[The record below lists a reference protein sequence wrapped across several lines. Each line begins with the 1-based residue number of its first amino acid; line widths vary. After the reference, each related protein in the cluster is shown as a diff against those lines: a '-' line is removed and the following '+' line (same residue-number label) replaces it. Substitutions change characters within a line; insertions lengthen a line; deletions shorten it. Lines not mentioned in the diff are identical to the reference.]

1 MNEHIR
7 YSRPGTPKS
16 NTSGREAGPV
26 RVLARGLAILKT
38 LAGGTHRLS
47 NQQIAD
53 AVGLPRPTVSRIT
66 ANLVGLG
73 YLEYFDRDGTY
84 CLAKSVLALGFAAH
98 ANLEVQVITR
108 SFMQQ
113 LADSADAMVVLAT
126 RDGMTMVCHEV
137 CHGNNILSLRVN
149 AGSRLSLPRS
159 AMGRALIGA
168 MPEPERTGLLEIAR
182 PELGNEWS
190 AFQIVVADAIEQM
203 RTRGFYVSIGTLEQG
218 VNGIGTVITQDGMPV
233 TYTLGLAGPA
243 FRFPRDRLEREL
255 GPALLEIASR
265 ASEHITGVSRQ
276 G

>member
-1 MNEHIR
+1 MNENLRTFH
-7 YSRPGTPKS
+7 PGTPS
-16 NTSGREAGPV
+16 STTSGREAGVV

-38 LAGGTHRLS
+38 LASTNLRLS

-53 AVGLPRPTVSRIT
+53 AAGLPRPTVSRIT
-66 ANLVGLG
+66 ANLVRLG
-73 YLEYFDRDGTY
+73 YLDYFDRDGTY

-98 ANLEVQVITR
+98 ANLEVQIIMR

-168 MPEPERTGLLEIAR
+168 MPEPERADLLKIVR
-182 PELGNEWS
+182 SDLGVEWS
-190 AFQIVVADAIEQM
+190 GFQNVVTDAIEQM
-203 RTRGFYVSIGTLEQG
+203 RNRGFYVSIGTLEQG
-218 VNGIGTVITQDGMPV
+218 VNGIGTVIAQNGMPV
-233 TYTLGLAGPA
+233 THTLGLAGPA
-243 FRFPRDRLEREL
+243 FRFPRARLESEL

-265 ASEHITGVSRQ
+265 ACQHLAGVSKQ
-276 G
+276 D